1 MVGLPQILVLI
12 FCAACIFGLVLEAH
26 GAQNPYNSVTK
37 PSYSGYERN
46 QPYQPQ
52 PAAAEPRTDPVEV
65 TALSEIFEYWR
76 IVPGLSSVEP
86 CKEAAYKSYITCDC
100 SYDSYSSCHIT
111 NLNVS
116 GQDINAEIPE
126 ALWNL
131 TFLTALNLGKTYMT
145 GKLSSSIGNL
155 KQLRFLR
162 LGANALSGELPKELG
177 NLTDLR
183 RLFLGP
189 NNFTGSLPS
198 ELGNLK
204 KLDLIYIHSCGF
216 SGEIP
221 STFSNLKNL
230 QFVWAS
236 DNELT
241 GRIPEFIGNWSSL
254 RFLRLE
260 GNSFEGPIPSTFSN
274 LTSMRHLMISD
285 VSNGGS
291 SLAFIKDMKSISIL
305 YLRNNNI
312 SDSIPLNIGGYQN
325 LTQLDLSFNS
335 IKGKIPDSLYLMSS
349 LTHLSLGNNKL
360 DGTLPTRKSRSLIYI
375 DLSYNY
381 LLGDFPSWVNE
392 TNLRLNLVGNNFTT
406 ESPGIS
412 AFPSG
417 LNCLQRGF
425 PCNRGSGNYS
435 EFAIKCGGP
444 QITSST
450 GIIYERDND
459 SLNETTYYVTNTR
472 KWAVTNAGYFTGGTE
487 VYTTLYQY
495 NSSAHGML
503 DAIAGANASLRDFFG
518 LGQSN
523 P

>member
-1 MVGLPQILVLI
+1 MKWNRGSLLHLSKHLNGKFQLFRARNNCTIIIHFLRREKV
-12 FCAACIFGLVLEAH
+12 AH

-254 RFLRLE
+254 RFLLE

-412 AFPSG
+412 LSCR
-417 LNCLQRGF
+417 LWHWGF
-425 PCNRGSGNYS
+425 WYWRLTHSH
-435 EFAIKCGGP
+435 
-444 QITSST
+444 QI
-450 GIIYERDND
+450 
-459 SLNETTYYVTNTR
+459 
-472 KWAVTNAGYFTGGTE
+472 F
-487 VYTTLYQY
+487 
-495 NSSAHGML
+495 
-503 DAIAGANASLRDFFG
+503 
-518 LGQSN
+518 
-523 P
+523 